1 MIWRG
6 YEDRY
11 MHDSDSVTTP
21 TRYGVLITIMREFGW
36 SWNDLCAAPADLV
49 DELAH
54 RLTAENHW
62 RAERSKRDAAE
73 AKARAALEQSK
84 QRGRGRG

>member
-11 MHDSDSVTTP
+11 MYDSDSVTTP

-36 SWNDLCAAPADLV
+36 SWQDLCAAPADLV

-54 RLTAENHW
+54 RLTAEHHW
-62 RAERSKRDAAE
+62 TAERRKRDAKQAE
-73 AKARAALEQSK
+73 ARAALEQSK
-84 QRGRGRG
+84 SRARRG

>member
-6 YEDRY
+6 YEQRIMYDAQG
-11 MHDSDSVTTP
+11 VTTP

-36 SWNDLCAAPADLV
+36 SWQDLCAAPADLV

-62 RAERSKRDAAE
+62 QAERRTRDAQE

-84 QRGRGRG
+84 ARGRRG

>member
-1 MIWRG
+1 M
-6 YEDRY
+6 Y
-11 MHDSDSVTTP
+11 DSDSVTTP

-36 SWNDLCAAPADLV
+36 SWQDLCAAPADLV

-73 AKARAALEQSK
+73 AKARRGQDRNGQIK
-84 QRGRGRG
+84 RGRENRIVRW